1 MMSMVGAVLRGSSM
15 AWHANKAFFVTL
27 AVYVLVALAVAVRWT
42 ISVDL
47 VLYSR
52 PFLLFGSGVT
62 VILFA
67 LISVHVML
75 ERPPRLFPAL
85 RDRLVANE
93 LPYRM
98 IIGLP
103 VVLALPV
110 FFSLF
115 TSLKGGISRI
125 VPFYAD
131 TTIMAIDRAIHG
143 GVDAWLV
150 LHPLF
155 GYGPLIFILN
165 FVYSLWL
172 VMMFI
177 VLFCVIFSIRDQRIR
192 SQYLV
197 TYVLT
202 WALLGNL
209 AATIFASVGPA
220 FVMPFYGD
228 ATFSPLMNHLRT
240 IDAIY
245 PVWSVHVQEVLFA
258 NVTSNGPRLGGGISA
273 FPSLHVAIATLNA
286 IYLWRF
292 GGLLRWAGV
301 VFLILIQ
308 LGAVQLAWH
317 YGIDGY
323 ASILATLIIWAVAGR
338 MAKAS
343 LQPTPTEHHGRQELR
358 ETRSSRASM
367 AK

>member
-1 MMSMVGAVLRGSSM
+1 MMGSVLRGSST
-15 AWHANKAFFVTL
+15 AWFANKPFFVVL
-27 AVYVLVALAVAVRWT
+27 AVYVLIALAAAMHWNV
-42 ISVDL
+42 SVYFE
-47 VLYSR
+47 LYSR
-52 PFLLFGSGVT
+52 VFLLFGLGVT

-67 LISVHVML
+67 FIAVQVML
-75 ERPPRLFPAL
+75 SRPPRLFPAL
-85 RDRLVANE
+85 KDRLVANE
-93 LPYRM
+93 LPRRM
-98 IIGLP
+98 TIGLP
-103 VVLALPV
+103 VVLVLPW

-131 TTIMAIDRAIHG
+131 SKIMAIDRAIHG

-155 GYGPLIFILN
+155 DYGPIIFILN
-165 FVYSLWL
+165 FLYSLWL
-172 VMMFI
+172 VVMFI
-177 VLFCVIFSIRDQRIR
+177 VLFCVSFSTGDQRVR

-197 TYVLT
+197 AYVLT

-220 FVMPFYGD
+220 FVLPFYGD

-240 IDAIY
+240 IDALY
-245 PVWSVHVQEVLFA
+245 PVWSIHVQEVLFA
-258 NVTSNGPRLGGGISA
+258 NVNSNGPRLSKGISA

-301 VFLILIQ
+301 AFLILIQ
-308 LGAVQLAWH
+308 LGSVQLAWH

-323 ASILATLIIWAVAGR
+323 TSMLATVIIWAAAGR
-338 MAKAS
+338 IAKAAPH
-343 LQPTPTEHHGRQELR
+343 PTPIDFGRV
-358 ETRSSRASM
+358 A
-367 AK
+367 